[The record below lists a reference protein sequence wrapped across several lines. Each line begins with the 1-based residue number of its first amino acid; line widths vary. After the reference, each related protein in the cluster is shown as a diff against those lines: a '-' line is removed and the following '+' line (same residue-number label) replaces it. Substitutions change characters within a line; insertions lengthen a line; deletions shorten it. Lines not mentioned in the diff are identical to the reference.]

1 MKTKLLFLAFLTSL
15 LSLGQ
20 ATLPVSRTSNWNT
33 ATVTGWTHT
42 GTTDRTSTF
51 ACSGS
56 NAETFDTTG
65 DRIVLFVNAAP
76 NQLIFK
82 LKSASMSGAS
92 SLLVEQSNDGSTYTT
107 LGNYGTASGATTITD
122 CADITLSL
130 NNATRYIRWTYTRS
144 SGNVDIDDVSVSASA
159 GPAPILAI
167 TPATTNLGTSCVGT
181 PTTAVTYTITNS
193 GTVAA
198 TGVTVV
204 SSGTHNTNFVVSGFT
219 AGSTITA
226 GNSATYTVTFT
237 PSATGARSATIT
249 VASTTSGSNSP
260 TTALTGTGTA
270 VVAPVVNTSTGATAI
285 LDVSA
290 TLNGN
295 VTTLGVCPASIQKGF
310 VYSETAV
317 NNLPTNAGIG
327 VTTTSGVAVGGT
339 GTYSEGIVGLSP
351 NTNYTYRAYVFD
363 GVNYTYSP
371 IRTFTTI
378 GVPVVSN
385 GSFSGT
391 AGTAIATF
399 NLSTLS
405 TNSPTSYAI
414 TSGALPTGL
423 TLNTSTGAIT
433 GMPTDTG
440 TFTINFSATN
450 VIGTSATSGIVTI
463 TINPTQNSD
472 IVAVAGSSPATIS
485 STVNTT
491 TISTVTDGVQAWS
504 FTIRDGGASSDADNL
519 PTTLTALTITQGGAN
534 SISNWTHAIQSVAL
548 FDGSTFVANGTI
560 NANNIV
566 FSGISVVA
574 PDNGSKT
581 LTMRLSL
588 TCPLGTSAVDGND
601 FDFSIT
607 QANITFLTTGSGK
620 NSGAPVASTP
630 DNAVNFIEVLATSLS
645 FTTQPSSTGVTV
657 AMPNV
662 VVTATDAC
670 GNRDLNFTGAVTL
683 NSTGTITGA
692 PLSVNA
698 VAGVATFS
706 NIIHSVIGT
715 NYQMTASAVG
725 LTNGLSNLYDIFAIT
740 QLQRGDLAIIAV
752 NTDIGSGTGQ
762 IAFVCFEDIL
772 PGTTIFLTDNG
783 YERQFSGLWGGTEGL
798 VTITRTGSVLPK
810 GTIVVFESTT
820 ANVTSPSHFDIYT
833 CGSLDANWNKT
844 ALSGTSIGGFNLNS
858 DDDIW
863 IMQGGTWINDTG
875 HQSTYNGNVLYGW
888 SESGWNT
895 APGGASQDTR
905 WSTVIDGLECYTTNV
920 VGNAKVKFNDPI
932 NPDFST
938 LTNGRFDWIALINNS
953 ANWDTY
959 ISNATY
965 IAGGYDYKG
974 STVCPA
980 LTVAGNT
987 YINGKWTGKQDTN
1000 WFNCGN
1006 WDTLVVPDETVDV
1019 LVGDNTF
1026 DRQAIVDITEPF
1038 AAYYGN
1044 IAKAKNLTITGEKVE
1059 VTSNV
1064 NNKLEVHG
1072 NLLIDLPSGVLDMD
1086 DSNAGT
1092 ADGQLYLFGNWTNS
1106 VGNAAFSE
1114 GNGTV
1119 YFTGT
1124 SPQIINNVTPLG
1136 TEVFYNVVLNN
1147 SFDTSIS
1154 NDLVAEGNLV
1164 INSGRV
1170 LNIDGT
1176 GYVRV
1181 NNRLTHNGDLT
1192 IQNNGQFIQVN
1203 ETDTNDGVYTG
1214 TKFQVNRTA
1223 QVRNLDYVFWS
1234 SPVDNFAV
1242 SSLPNSNR
1250 YYWNTLAAN
1259 ANGTQGNWAIASG
1272 NMAKGQGYIARASN
1286 GAATA
1291 QAMNHIFSGKPNNGA
1306 FTLPIQRGIF
1316 DGADYDAEPAN
1327 SNNVFT
1333 TKYDDNWNLVG
1344 NPYPSAID
1352 AEEFLVANQTK
1363 IEGAVWVWTHGLLP
1377 TSITD
1382 PFYNNYQYNYSAT
1395 DYIKYNGLGST
1406 DPDTFAGKIASGQGF
1421 MVNMLH
1427 AAATPNTIDFN
1438 NSFRT
1443 GIAYANHNNS
1453 DFFRNASATESF
1465 EDQEKHRMWL
1475 DVVNTTTGQSDRTL
1489 LGYASN
1495 ATHGRDHFY
1504 DCIHKP
1510 NTTISFY
1517 SLINKEPFIIQGRS
1531 LPFDINDR
1539 VPMGLSVG
1547 VNSNV
1552 TIAIRKVDG
1561 IFAQGQTVYLED
1573 KQLNIIHNL
1582 STAPYV
1588 FTSNAGIFSERFIIR
1603 YTNETLSNDDF
1614 ENDSNILISSSD
1626 VITVQATNQ
1635 SIQSVQIH
1643 NVLGQLLVNEKNIS
1657 SESFEINTLQKNNAP
1672 LIIQVTLENGKKI
1685 AKKLIF

>member
-1 MKTKLLFLAFLTSL
+1 MKTKLFFLAFLTSL
-15 LSLGQ
+15 LSWGQ

-193 GTVAA
+193 GTVDA

-204 SSGTHNTNFVVSGFT
+204 SSGTHNTNFVVSGLSST
-219 AGSTITA
+219 TIAAGGT
-226 GNSATYTVTFT
+226 ATYTVTFT
-237 PSATGARSATIT
+237 PSATGVRNATIT

-260 TTALTGTGTA
+260 TTALTGTGNATVSA
-270 VVAPVVNTSTGATAI
+270 VVTSGAGATAI

-317 NNLPTNAGIG
+317 NNLPTNGGIG
-327 VTTTSGVAVGGT
+327 VTTTPGVAVGTT
-339 GTYSEGIVGLSP
+339 GAYSEGIIGLTP

-363 GVNYTYSP
+363 GVTYTYSP
-371 IRTFTTI
+371 VRTFTTI

-433 GMPTDTG
+433 GTPTATG
-440 TFTINFSATN
+440 TFIINFSATN

-485 STVNTT
+485 STINTA
-491 TISTVTDGVQAWS
+491 TISTVTDGVQVWS
-504 FTIRDGGASSDADNL
+504 FTIRDGGASSDADGL

-588 TCPLGTSAVDGND
+588 TCPLGATAVDGND

-607 QANITFLTTGSGK
+607 QANITFLATGSGK
-620 NSGAPVASTP
+620 NTGAPVASTP
-630 DNAVNFIEVLATSLS
+630 DNTVNFIQVVATSLS

-670 GNRDLNFTGAVTL
+670 GNRDVNFTGVVTL

-692 PLSVNA
+692 PLTVNA
-698 VAGVATFS
+698 VAGVATFT

-725 LTNGLSNLYDIFAIT
+725 LTNGLSSYYDIFAIT

-752 NTDIGSGTGQ
+752 NTDIGSGTDQ

-783 YERQFSGLWGGTEGL
+783 YERQFAGLWGGTEGL
-798 VTITRTGSVLPK
+798 ITITRTGSVLPK

-820 ANVTSPSHFDIYT
+820 ANVTSPSHYDIYT
-833 CGSLDANWNKT
+833 CGSLDTNWTKT
-844 ALSGTSIGGFNLNS
+844 ALSGGSIGGFNLNS

-863 IMQGGTWINDTG
+863 IMQGGTWINDIG

-895 APGGASQDTR
+895 APGGASQDTK

-959 ISNATY
+959 ATNAAYNT
-965 IAGGYDYKG
+965 GGYDYKG
-974 STVCPA
+974 STTCPT
-980 LTVAGNT
+980 LVVAGNT
-987 YINGKWTGKQDTN
+987 YVNGKWTGKQDTN

-1019 LVGDNTF
+1019 QVGDNSF
-1026 DRQAIVDITEPF
+1026 DRQAIVNASAQF

-1044 IAKAKNLTITGEKVE
+1044 IAKAKNLIISGEKVE

-1064 NNKLEVHG
+1064 ANILEVHG
-1072 NLLIDLPSGVLDMD
+1072 NLQISGTGVLDMD

-1092 ADGQLYLFGNWTNS
+1092 ADGQLYLHGNWTNNI
-1106 VGNAAFSE
+1106 GNAAFEE

-1119 YFTGT
+1119 HFTGT
-1124 SPQIINNVTPLG
+1124 NPQIINNVTPLG

-1147 SFDTSIS
+1147 NFTTAVS
-1154 NDLVAEGNLV
+1154 NDLIASGNLTV
-1164 INSGRV
+1164 N
-1170 LNIDGT
+1170 T
-1176 GYVRV
+1176 GKIVEVSPDDY
-1181 NNRLTHNGDLT
+1181 
-1192 IQNNGQFIQVN
+1192 IQVN
-1203 ETDTNDGVYTG
+1203 ENLINNG
-1214 TKFQVNRTA
+1214 TFTVFNNGSLIQVNDSGVNTGNISYQRIA
-1223 QVRNLDYVFWS
+1223 SVKLQDYVYWS
-1234 SPVDNFAV
+1234 SPVSGFDVNSISPATPAYYHWEWNPTIV
-1242 SSLPNSNR
+1242 NPNGGEGNWVNASTTMLGGKGYIVRAPNGFSN
-1250 YYWNTLAAN
+1250 AAN
-1259 ANGTQGNWAIASG
+1259 QNWTATFNNGVANNGVYTPT
-1272 NMAKGQGYIARASN
+1272 IARGTDLNAGTAGPN
-1286 GAATA
+1286 GVMRTV
-1291 QAMNHIFSGKPNNGA
+1291 N
-1306 FTLPIQRGIF
+1306 
-1316 DGADYDAEPAN
+1316 
-1327 SNNVFT
+1327 
-1333 TKYDDNWNLVG
+1333 DDNWNLLG
-1344 NPYPSAID
+1344 NPYPSAISIG
-1352 AEEFLVANQTK
+1352 AFLTANTQLD
-1363 IEGAVWVWTHGLLP
+1363 GFVRLWTHGTLP
-1377 TSITD
+1377 TSSVD
-1382 PFYNNYQYNYSAT
+1382 PFYNNFTYNYSAS
-1395 DYIKYNGLGST
+1395 DYISING
-1406 DPDTFAGKIASGQGF
+1406 AGATSGPMAPGVIGAGQGF
-1421 MVNMLH
+1421 FVLMNPG
-1427 AAATPNTIDFN
+1427 AATTSTALFN
-1438 NSFRT
+1438 NAMRSKD
-1443 GIAYANHNNS
+1443 YSNS
-1453 DFFRNASATESF
+1453 HFYRSSNLVNSSN
-1465 EDQEKHRMWL
+1465 QENIERHRIWL
-1475 DVVNTTTGQSDRTL
+1475 DLVGPTNETTRTL
-1489 LGYASN
+1489 VAYVEG
-1495 ATHGRDHFY
+1495 ATLAKDRMFDAFTDY
-1504 DCIHKP
+1504 KLAQ
-1510 NTTISFY
+1510 NFY
-1517 SLINKEPFIIQGRS
+1517 SLIDDQIMTIQGRG
-1531 LPFDINDR
+1531 LPFNQEDR
-1539 VPMGLSVG
+1539 VPLG
-1547 VNSNV
+1547 VKISSNGIYK
-1552 TIAIRKVDG
+1552 IAIATVDG
-1561 IFAQGQTVYLED
+1561 LFSSNQAIYLED
-1573 KQLNIIHNL
+1573 TALGIIHDL
-1582 STAPYV
+1582 RQAPYTFSV
-1588 FTSNAGIFSERFIIR
+1588 NSGILNDRFVLR
-1603 YTNETLSNDDF
+1603 YTNETLGNEDF
-1614 ENDSNILISSSD
+1614 ETNYNVLIFSSD
-1626 VITVQATNQ
+1626 VISVNAMSRT
-1635 SIQSVQIH
+1635 IQNVKIY
-1643 NVLGQLLVNEKNIS
+1643 NVLGQLLLDADALNSNT
-1657 SESFEINTLQKNNAP
+1657 FETSKLQKNNTT
-1672 LIIQVTLENGKKI
+1672 LLVQVTLENGIKVTKKI
-1685 AKKLIF
+1685 VF

>member
-1 MKTKLLFLAFLTSL
+1 MKTKLFFLAFLTSL
-15 LSLGQ
+15 LSWGQ
-20 ATLPVSRTSNWNT
+20 ITEGFESGLSTSVYVTTATLSSGTWTGVDALLRTTNKNSGTYGCQIKATTGVMNTPSLNTCGVVKFWANKVTQVSKTIGGTTTTLT
-33 ATVTGWTHT
+33 ATAGSTVGAFTEYTVTVN
-42 GTTDRTSTF
+42 DAST
-51 ACSGS
+51 AIIISIK
-56 NAETFDTTG
+56 NTTTG
-65 DRIVLFVNAAP
+65 V
-76 NQLIFK
+76 
-82 LKSASMSGAS
+82 G
-92 SLLVEQSNDGSTYTT
+92 Y
-107 LGNYGTASGATTITD
+107 
-122 CADITLSL
+122 
-130 NNATRYIRWTYTRS
+130 
-144 SGNVDIDDVSVSASA
+144 IDDFSSTVYSA

-167 TPATTNLGTSCVGT
+167 TPATTNLGSSCVGT

-204 SSGTHNTNFVVSGFT
+204 SSGTHNTNFVVSGLS
-219 AGSTITA
+219 STTIAASGGT
-226 GNSATYTVTFT
+226 ATYVVTFT
-237 PSATGARSATIT
+237 PSAVGARNATIT

-260 TTALTGTGTA
+260 STALTGTGNASIAQA
-270 VVAPVVNTSTGATAI
+270 VTSGGGATAV

-317 NNLPTNAGIG
+317 NNLPTNGGIG
-327 VTTTSGVAVGGT
+327 VTTTPGVAVGTT
-339 GTYSEGIVGLSP
+339 GAYSEGIIGLTP

-363 GVNYTYSP
+363 GVTYTYSP
-371 IRTFTTI
+371 VRTFTTI

-433 GMPTDTG
+433 GTPTATG
-440 TFTINFSATN
+440 TFIINFSATN

-485 STVNTT
+485 STINTA
-491 TISTVTDGVQAWS
+491 TISTVTDGVQVWS
-504 FTIRDGGASSDADNL
+504 FTIRDGGASSDADGL

-588 TCPLGTSAVDGND
+588 TCPLGATAVDGND

-607 QANITFLTTGSGK
+607 QANITFLATGSGK
-620 NSGAPVASTP
+620 NTGAPVASTP
-630 DNAVNFIEVLATSLS
+630 DNTVNFIQVVATSLS

-670 GNRDLNFTGAVTL
+670 GNRDVNFTGVVTL

-692 PLSVNA
+692 PLTVNA
-698 VAGVATFS
+698 VAGVATFT

-715 NYQMTASAVG
+715 NYQMTASVVG
-725 LTNGLSNLYDIFAIT
+725 LTNGLSSYYDIFAIT

-752 NTDIGSGTGQ
+752 NTDIGSGTDQ

-783 YERQFSGLWGGTEGL
+783 YERQFAGLWGGTEGL
-798 VTITRTGSVLPK
+798 ITITRTGSVLPK

-820 ANVTSPSHFDIYT
+820 ANVTSPSHYDIYT
-833 CGSLDANWNKT
+833 CGSLDTNWTKT
-844 ALSGTSIGGFNLNS
+844 ALSGGSIGGFNLNS

-959 ISNATY
+959 ATNAAYNT
-965 IAGGYDYKG
+965 GGYDYKG
-974 STVCPA
+974 STTCPA
-980 LTVAGNT
+980 LVVAGNT
-987 YINGKWTGKQDTN
+987 YVNGKWTGKQDTN

-1019 LVGDNTF
+1019 QVGDNSF
-1026 DRQAIVDITEPF
+1026 DRQAIVNASAPF

-1044 IAKAKNLTITGEKVE
+1044 IAKAKNLIISGEKVE

-1064 NNKLEVHG
+1064 ANILEVHG
-1072 NLLIDLPSGVLDMD
+1072 NLQISGTGVLDMD

-1124 SPQIINNVTPLG
+1124 APQIINNVTPLG
-1136 TEVFYNVVLNN
+1136 TEVFYNVALNN
-1147 SFDTSIS
+1147 SFDTSVS

-1170 LNIDGT
+1170 LNIDGA

-1203 ETDTNDGVYTG
+1203 ETDTNNGVYTG
-1214 TKFQVNRTA
+1214 AKFQVNRTA

-1234 SPVDNFAV
+1234 SPVENFAV
-1242 SSLPNSNR
+1242 TSLPNAYR

-1259 ANGTQGNWAIASG
+1259 ANGTLGNWANASG
-1272 NMAKGQGYIARASN
+1272 NMTKGQGYIARASN
-1286 GAATA
+1286 GATTA
-1291 QAMNHIFSGKPNNGA
+1291 QAMNLIFSGKPNNGA

-1510 NTTISFY
+1510 NTTVSFY
-1517 SLINKEPFIIQGRS
+1517 SLIDKEPFIIQGRS
-1531 LPFDINDR
+1531 LPFDVNDR

-1547 VNSNV
+1547 ATSNI
-1552 TIAIRKVDG
+1552 TIAIRKADG

-1657 SESFEINTLQKNNAP
+1657 SESFEINTLQKNKAP
-1672 LIIQVTLENGKKI
+1672 LIIEVTLENGKKI
-1685 AKKLIF
+1685 NKKLIF